1 MLLQIIKA
9 KTTAGF
15 VPNANTINDRTEPPI
30 GSKVLLEL
38 FRKHGDRWVV
48 EVRNKRSFF
57 STLEDLRAEL
67 IILPRQARDKQ

>member
-48 EVRNKRSFF
+48 EVRKKRSFF
-57 STLEDLRAEL
+57 STLEDLRADL
-67 IILPRQARDKQ
+67 IILPRQARDKH

>member
-38 FRKHGDRWVV
+38 FRKHGDQWVV
-48 EVRNKRSFF
+48 EVRQNRPFF

-67 IILPRQARDKQ
+67 IILPRQARDKH

>member
-15 VPNANTINDRTEPPI
+15 VPNANTINDRSEPPI

-38 FRKHGDRWVV
+38 FRKHGDQWVV
-48 EVRNKRSFF
+48 EVRQNRPFF

-67 IILPRQARDKQ
+67 IILPRQARDKH

>member
-38 FRKHGDRWVV
+38 FRKHGDLWVV
-48 EVRNKRSFF
+48 EVRKKRSFF
-57 STLEDLRAEL
+57 PLQKTYVPS
-67 IILPRQARDKQ
+67 